1 MKRIVSSALAAAICV
16 SSAWAQDVDPNGPDI
31 PIVTRDRDGGILD
44 TGDVYTRSEYRKFHG
59 WHAKGKSYL
68 EKYGYPRAVL
78 EADGK
83 SPVGVFASETTTLKQ
98 IDKKFNGDGVVG
110 VDFDSGDSPDIEIF
124 DDFDRVG
131 GLDHDPDGPG
141 IPYVTLDPEG
151 GIIRRGDRMS
161 REKYRQLIK
170 KNGAEAQ
177 FRKHG
182 YATVIQI
189 KEKGF
194 KAHFADSPE
203 SLDQRLGGDGV
214 VLDGDL
220 ELEKA
225 EPPKEIDLFDGE
237 ATAKK
242 RKDTIDLE
250 TVAAANGPIELF
262 EGVYNTITLK
272 DGRWFSHV
280 DDIQV
285 AGCPPGIAEA
295 ASAHALASFD
305 RNVTF
310 SAPWHPS
317 DFGAGLAQ
325 FSWRAVGANGY
336 FSEIFDLGEAA
347 AGSGMD
353 LSVTAALNP
362 VSPDSIDVWTRVQLQ
377 LSPML
382 AQLAGGTQSCT
393 AVARGKYKLAN

>member
-1 MKRIVSSALAAAICV
+1 MKRILNSALLAPICV

-31 PIVTRDRDGGILD
+31 PIVTRDPDGGILD

-68 EKYGYPRAVL
+68 EKYGYPRAVV
-78 EADGK
+78 ETNGK
-83 SPVGVFASETTTLKQ
+83 SPVGVFAGETTTLEQ

-110 VDFDSGDSPDIEIF
+110 VDFDGVDSPEMEIF
-124 DDFDRVG
+124 DDFERVG

-141 IPYVTLDPEG
+141 IPYVTLDTGG
-151 GIIRRGDRMS
+151 GIVRRGDRMS
-161 REKYRQLIK
+161 RAKYRQLIK
-170 KNGAEAQ
+170 KNGAEVHL
-177 FRKHG
+177 RKHG
-182 YATVIQI
+182 YATVILISEQGI
-189 KEKGF
+189 

-203 SLDQRLGGDGV
+203 ALDQRLGGDGV

-220 ELEKA
+220 ELNKA
-225 EPPKEIDLFDGE
+225 QPAKEIDIFDGD
-237 ATAKK
+237 APIDK
-242 RKDTIDLE
+242 RPDAIDLDA
-250 TVAAANGPIELF
+250 VAAAKGPIELF
-262 EGVYNTITLK
+262 DGIYNTITLK
-272 DGRWFSHV
+272 DGRWYSKV
-280 DDIQV
+280 GDIQV
-285 AGCPPGIAEA
+285 AGCPPGVAEA

-317 DFGAGLAQ
+317 DFGASFAQ

-347 AGSGMD
+347 PGSGMD

-362 VSPDSIDVWTRVQLQ
+362 VSPDKIDVWTRVQLQ

-382 AQLAGGTQSCT
+382 AHLSGGTKSCT
-393 AVARGKYKLAN
+393 AIARGKYKLAN

>member
-1 MKRIVSSALAAAICV
+1 MKRIVSSVLSALVCA

-31 PIVTRDRDGGILD
+31 PIVTRDPDGGILD

-68 EKYGYPRAVL
+68 EKYGYPRAVV
-78 EADGK
+78 ESDGK
-83 SPVGVFASETTTLKQ
+83 SPVGVFAGETTTLEQ

-110 VDFDSGDSPDIEIF
+110 VDFDGGDSPEIELF

-170 KNGAEAQ
+170 KNGAEAHL
-177 FRKHG
+177 RKHG

-189 KEKGF
+189 SEQVF

-203 SLDQRLGGDGV
+203 ALDQRLGGDGV

-220 ELEKA
+220 ELDKA
-225 EPPKEIDLFDGE
+225 QPAKEIDIFDGD
-237 ATAKK
+237 AAVDN
-242 RKDTIDLE
+242 RPDAIDLDA
-250 TVAAANGPIELF
+250 VAAANGPIELF
-262 EGVYNTITLK
+262 EDTYNTITLR
-272 DGRWFSHV
+272 DGRWFSQV

-285 AGCPPGIAEA
+285 VGCPPGIAEA
-295 ASAHALASFD
+295 ASAHALTRFD

-310 SAPWHPS
+310 STPWHPS
-317 DFGAGLAQ
+317 DFEAGLAQ

-336 FSEIFDLGEAA
+336 FSEIFDLGDAA

-362 VSPDSIDVWTRVQLQ
+362 VSPDSIDVWTRVQLH

-382 AQLAGGTQSCT
+382 AQIAGGSKSCT
-393 AVARGKYKLAN
+393 AIARGKYKLAN